1 MSVTGISSNG
11 ASNLASFQSGS
22 STRQQFEKGF
32 QQLGKDLAA
41 GNLSAAQAEF
51 ASLPKP
57 GQGQTSTQPGV
68 PIEQAFGALG
78 GNLQSGD
85 LAAAQQDFNKI
96 QKYISNSVQQSN
108 PHPET
113 AKTAS
118 EGLSVNA

>member
-57 GQGQTSTQPGV
+57 GQGQTSTQPG
-68 PIEQAFGALG
+68 
-78 GNLQSGD
+78 D